1 MEPMLSQCSANAT
14 VKVQFVIRTQLIIC
28 LYMNFILVTQCDKN
42 L

>member
-28 LYMNFILVTQCDKN
+28 LYIYEFYLCYAM
-42 L
+42 